1 MKDQNELESVV
12 KEWLDEIKPVP
23 PRNAQMASR
32 GRAQFLGMAVSASE
46 LPRQK
51 GWIPIFRK
59 ERYAMNVV
67 LSILVIAGLLFGG
80 GATVRAAQD
89 DLPNE
94 PLYALKT
101 WTEDLSLRFQNNGEN
116 KVNRLMDLT
125 QVRAQEM
132 TQLAEA
138 GEPIPDQV
146 RLRLEQH
153 IQQALQTCL
162 TLDEPTLDRTLLQI
176 RDRLH
181 DRDRDMERLQLHLQD
196 QLQNQTQEHLQLQ
209 IQDQLQVMMKIRNM
223 LRERL
228 HVVDDGLQNQEM
240 FRERVRSGFRFGQED
255 ELTPPVQN
263 GNGQQN
269 GQPSQEPGGSNTE
282 PGGPNTDPG
291 GPNTS
296 PGGPNTDPG
305 GQNTNPGG
313 PNTSPGGPNTDPGCN
328 TNDSGSGGN
337 GPGGGSNNNDS
348 GGGSNDNGSGG
359 GGGKP

>member
-1 MKDQNELESVV
+1 MKDQHELESVV

-23 PRNAQMASR
+23 PRNPQMASR
-32 GRAQFLGMAVSASE
+32 GRAQFLGRAVSAHE

-51 GWIPIFRK
+51 GWISIFRK
-59 ERYAMNVV
+59 ERYAMNVL

-80 GATVRAAQD
+80 GATVQAAQD

-94 PLYALKT
+94 PLYAVKT
-101 WTEDLSLRFQNNGEN
+101 WTEDLSLQFQNDQEA
-116 KVNRLMDLT
+116 KVNLLMELA
-125 QVRAQEM
+125 QVRIQEM

-153 IQQALQTCL
+153 IQQALQLCKNM
-162 TLDEPTLDRTLLQI
+162 DDPTLERTLLQI
-176 RDRLH
+176 RDRLR
-181 DRDRDMERLQLHLQD
+181 DQDRDMDQLQLHTQD
-196 QLQNQTQEHLQLQ
+196 QLQLQTQDQLRLQT
-209 IQDQLQVMMKIRNM
+209 QDQLQLLTQTRTM

-228 HVVDDGLQNQEM
+228 RLVDDGLLNHEM
-240 FRERVRSGFRFGQED
+240 FRYRVQNGFRFGQDD
-255 ELTPPVQN
+255 ELTPPAQN

-269 GQPSQEPGGSNTE
+269 GQPSLE

-291 GPNTS
+291 GPNLD

-305 GQNTNPGG
+305 GPNLTPGE
-313 PNTSPGGPNTDPGCN
+313 PNTDPGGTN
-328 TNDSGSGGN
+328 TDPGGNSNDSGNGTGGT
-337 GPGGGSNNNDS
+337 DS

-359 GGGKP
+359 SGKP